1 MTFFSLLAALLLEHF
16 RPLGYP
22 LPHYQAFDRY
32 AHFLERQSNAG
43 QYQHG
48 VIAWLIAVMPIL
60 GAVTLVFFLLAAVNP
75 LLAWGWSALV
85 LYVTLGFKYFSK
97 AASLVARALESD
109 EPERAR
115 EALARWRALD
125 ASALNADDI
134 ARLAVE
140 RTLESA
146 HRQMFGVIVCFV
158 LLSPF
163 GPAGAVLY
171 RLASILGRKWGK
183 EDSLGQ
189 FGEFAVRAFYW
200 INWIPVRLTAMS
212 FAVVGD
218 FEDAMYC
225 WKSQA
230 QDWPDSAEGIVL
242 ASGAGA
248 LGVRIG
254 LPVNEANGWAHR
266 PELGLGNRADAKYVD
281 SAVSLAWRVLGL
293 WLLMLLL
300 LTLAKL
306 TG

>member
-22 LPHYQAFDRY
+22 LPHYQAFGRY
-32 AHFLERQSNAG
+32 ARFIERQSNAG

-48 VIAWLIAVMPIL
+48 VIAWGVAVLPVLI
-60 GAVTLVFFLLAAVNP
+60 AVTLVYFLLMAVNP
-75 LLAWGWSALV
+75 LLAWAWSALV

-97 AASLVARALESD
+97 AAESIARALEAD
-109 EPERAR
+109 DAERAR
-115 EALARWRALD
+115 SALTIWRGLD
-125 ASALNADDI
+125 ASALNTDDI
-134 ARLAVE
+134 ARLAIE

-171 RLASILGRKWGK
+171 RLASILGRTWGK
-183 EDSLGQ
+183 DDLSGQ
-189 FGEFAVRAFYW
+189 FGEFAARAFYW
-200 INWIPVRLTAMS
+200 INWIPARLTAMS
-212 FAVVGD
+212 FAVAGN

-225 WKSQA
+225 WRSQA
-230 QDWPDSAEGIVL
+230 QDWPDETEGIVL

-254 LPVNEANGWAHR
+254 APVNTADGWASR
-266 PELGLGNRADAKYVD
+266 PELGLGNRADAQSLD
-281 SAVSLAWRVLGL
+281 SVISLAWRVLGL
-293 WLLMLLL
+293 WLLALLL